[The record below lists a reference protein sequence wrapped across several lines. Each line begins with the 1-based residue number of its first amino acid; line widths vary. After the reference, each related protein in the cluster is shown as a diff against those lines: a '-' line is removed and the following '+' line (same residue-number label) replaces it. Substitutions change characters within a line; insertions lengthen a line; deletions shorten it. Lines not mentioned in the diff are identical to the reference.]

1 MKKVN
6 LSIYCITITRQNIP
20 FGECKRDVYVVR
32 NMDCT
37 KTNAIVQARISSNIK
52 DIQGMLISSVSCQ
65 SSYFNKSCDAN
76 LINRDV
82 PCKHLASKHFENC
95 DISHP
100 SSISC
105 LPEQILFNKTE
116 VNSACSRSSISS
128 KPINQ
133 FESICT
139 INLKSVD
146 PTILSCHTEKISEN
160 PTENESKIKYIGRY
174 TSGILELS

>member
-1 MKKVN
+1 M
-6 LSIYCITITRQNIP
+6 
-20 FGECKRDVYVVR
+20 VR

-76 LINRDV
+76 SINRSV
-82 PCKHLASKHFENC
+82 PCKNLTSKHFENC

-100 SSISC
+100 SSITC
-105 LPEQILFNKTE
+105 LPEQIIFNKTT
-116 VNSACSRSSISS
+116 VKSASSRSSISS
-128 KPINQ
+128 KQINQ

-139 INLKSVD
+139 INLKNVD
-146 PTILSCHTEKISEN
+146 PTILSCHNEKISEN
-160 PTENESKIKYIGRY
+160 PIENETKIKYIGRF

>member
-1 MKKVN
+1 
-6 LSIYCITITRQNIP
+6 
-20 FGECKRDVYVVR
+20 
-32 NMDCT
+32 
-37 KTNAIVQARISSNIK
+37 
-52 DIQGMLISSVSCQ
+52 MLISSVSCQ

-76 LINRDV
+76 LINRGV
-82 PCKHLASKHFENC
+82 PCKNLSSKHFENY

-105 LPEQILFNKTE
+105 LPEQIIFNKTT
-116 VNSACSRSSISS
+116 VKSASSRSSISS
-128 KPINQ
+128 KHINQ

-146 PTILSCHTEKISEN
+146 PTILGCHTEKISEN
-160 PTENESKIKYIGRY
+160 PIKNETKIKYIGRF

>member
-1 MKKVN
+1 M
-6 LSIYCITITRQNIP
+6 
-20 FGECKRDVYVVR
+20 VR

-37 KTNAIVQARISSNIK
+37 KTNAIVPARISSNIK

-76 LINRDV
+76 LINRGV
-82 PCKHLASKHFENC
+82 PCKNLTSKQFEDC

-105 LPEQILFNKTE
+105 VPEQIIFNKTT
-116 VNSACSRSSISS
+116 VKSASSRSSISS
-128 KPINQ
+128 KQSNQ

-160 PTENESKIKYIGRY
+160 PIEKETKINYIGRF
-174 TSGILELS
+174 TSGILEFS

>member
-1 MKKVN
+1 
-6 LSIYCITITRQNIP
+6 
-20 FGECKRDVYVVR
+20 
-32 NMDCT
+32 MDCT

-76 LINRDV
+76 LINHGV
-82 PCKHLASKHFENC
+82 PCKNLTSKHLKSC

-105 LPEQILFNKTE
+105 VPEQIIFKKTT
-116 VNSACSRSSISS
+116 VKSASSRSSISS
-128 KPINQ
+128 KQSNQ

-146 PTILSCHTEKISEN
+146 PTILSCHTAKISEN
-160 PTENESKIKYIGRY
+160 PIENETKIKYIGRF